1 MTLPDAM
8 VVGLGSIGQRHARVL
23 QELGCRT
30 FTVSRRGG
38 GDYTTIAS
46 AFAHAH
52 PDYAVIAT
60 ETAAHAASLREL
72 ADAGFRGSVLVEKPI
87 FARVEPRIDYPFAR
101 LSVGYNLRFHPV
113 MTALADR
120 MQGRQ
125 AITVSAYVGQDIR
138 DWRPGRDHRATA
150 SATRDAGGGVLR
162 DLSHELDY
170 LLWLFGPWHRVA
182 ALGGASGTREID
194 VDDHISLL
202 LEMDRSKA
210 VQVHMDYLDRPGIRK
225 IRINLEDETLEADLM
240 GGHFSINRESSNY
253 PNERDR
259 SYKAMHLAAIEGRD
273 PICTLPEG
281 LAVMN
286 LIEASERALQSRG
299 WISACP

>member
-1 MTLPDAM
+1 MTMPNAI

-23 QELGCRT
+23 QELGCRVS
-30 FTVSRRGG
+30 TVSRRGG
-38 GDYTTIAS
+38 GDYTAIAS
-46 AFAHAH
+46 AVADVC
-52 PDYAVIAT
+52 PEYVVIAT
-60 ETAAHAASLREL
+60 ETASHAASLQEL
-72 ADAGFRGSVLVEKPI
+72 VDAGFRRSVLVEKPI
-87 FARVEPRIDYPFAR
+87 FARPEPHANYPFAH

-113 MTALADR
+113 LIALAER
-120 MQGRQ
+120 MRGQQ

-150 SATRDAGGGVLR
+150 SATREAGGGVLR

-182 ALGGASGTREID
+182 ALGGTSAARQID

-202 LEMDRSKA
+202 LEMRGSKT
-210 VQVHMDYLDRPGIRK
+210 VQVHMDYLDRPGTRK
-225 IRINLEDETLEADLM
+225 IRLNLEDETIEADFVSGRLTVN
-240 GGHFSINRESSNY
+240 GASGEFPSE
-253 PNERDR
+253 PDQ
-259 SYKAMHLAAIEGRD
+259 SYKTMHLAAIEGKG

-286 LIEASERALQSRG
+286 LIDASERALRSQS
-299 WISACP
+299 WISA